1 MARDNE
7 NGIDTLFKEIDYLLH
22 EGKYG
27 KVDEMMSELDI
38 AGTSTPTLLIYLTA
52 TLHAS
57 GELMERGSFYTKVK
71 EDFINNRG
79 YSEKNIEAVLRGLE

>member
-1 MARDNE
+1 MAGRNE
-7 NGIDTLFKEIDYLLH
+7 KMQGSVFREIDSLLQRG
-22 EGKYG
+22 EYW
-27 KVDEMMSELDI
+27 KVDEMMSKLDI

-52 TLHAS
+52 TLYAS
-57 GELMERGSFYTKVK
+57 GELRERGSFYTKVK

>member
-1 MARDNE
+1 MAGRNE
-7 NGIDTLFKEIDYLLH
+7 KMQGSVFREIDSLLQRG
-22 EGKYG
+22 EYW
-27 KVDEMMSELDI
+27 KVDEMMSKLDI

-52 TLHAS
+52 TLHAW
-57 GELMERGSFYTKVK
+57 SFYTKVK